1 VELVEGRVARWTN
14 RVIGGPDAEQTD
26 PERRPEMREDASGR
40 GPVVRLD
47 GHDDFL
53 RLALPVGGKTALT
66 LAAVTRTWEY
76 QRASPNRDCGDAIG
90 RELNCSGTDQSLLCW
105 TEEGN
110 AFTEQGIF
118 FGIGQHEATFRF
130 GTGDAYPH
138 YKTPFV
144 LEHPNDD
151 RFVFALALLNGQE
164 RSLFINGAVPRGR
177 ARYDSDEL
185 IELRTRAQGEAV
197 RAEPVAWIG
206 KGRFEAPTSFWAGEL
221 LELFV
226 YDASLDEGERGSLE
240 AYVSCQYFPAGY

>member
-1 VELVEGRVARWTN
+1 MRPEPPRAEVSPSPAAVQWVEPRQEPRALPRLSRRVARWSN
-14 RVIGGPDAEQTD
+14 LVMGGPDAEQGD
-26 PERRPEMREDASGR
+26 SQRRPEWREDALAG

-53 RLALPVGGKTALT
+53 RLALPVG
-66 LAAVTRTWEY
+66 
-76 QRASPNRDCGDAIG
+76 
-90 RELNCSGTDQSLLCW
+90 GTDQSLLCW

-118 FGIGQHEATFRF
+118 FGVGQHEATFRF

-151 RFVFALALLNGQE
+151 RFVFALALLDGQE
-164 RSLFINGAVPRGR
+164 RSLFINGEVPRGR
-177 ARYDSDEL
+177 TSYESDEL
-185 IELRTRAQGEAV
+185 IELHARAEGEAV

-221 LELFV
+221 AELFV
-226 YDASLDEGERGSLE
+226 YDASLDESERQSLE
-240 AYVSCQYFPAGY
+240 AYVTCRYFPTGY